1 MVMGKGRVAMNAMTT
16 AEIMEY
22 LPFLIPI
29 IIIELILML
38 TALIHVLKHNNY
50 RFGNR
55 VIWIIIVVCLQIIG
69 PILYFTIGRGEE

>member
-1 MVMGKGRVAMNAMTT
+1 MNAITI
-16 AEIMEY
+16 AELMEF

-29 IIIELILML
+29 IIIELTLML
-38 TALIHVLKHNNY
+38 TALVHVLRHKNY

-55 VIWIIIVVCLQIIG
+55 IIWIIVVVCLQIIG

>member
-1 MVMGKGRVAMNAMTT
+1 MNAFTI
-16 AEIMEY
+16 EQIMEY

-38 TALIHVLKHNNY
+38 TALIHVLRHKNY

-55 VIWIIIVVCLQIIG
+55 IFWVIIVVCLQIIG
-69 PILYFTIGRGEE
+69 PIGHFTIGRGEE

>member
-1 MVMGKGRVAMNAMTT
+1 MGKGRVAMNAMTT

-22 LPFLIPI
+22 LPFLMPI

-38 TALIHVLKHNNY
+38 TALVHVLKHKNY

>member
-1 MVMGKGRVAMNAMTT
+1 MNALTT
-16 AEIMEY
+16 AEILEL

-38 TALIHVLKHNNY
+38 TALVHVIRHKNY
-50 RFGNR
+50 RFGNQ
-55 VIWIIIVVCLQIIG
+55 VIWVIIVVCLQIIG